1 MKNAFLIL
9 LLVAGAGLL
18 VIVLEFGTA
27 DPCGILRIRL
37 RQEAMRQGDLGSA
50 VAALMPDALIDAAVA
65 SQFGTLTP
73 GRCLALLVNP
83 TPLPRGPAAPPPPPG
98 SSQQSGFTPVHPKP
112 MCNTQAC
119 WGVAELAA
127 RQAYDVCRAAAGPLQ
142 GTRTLS
148 DPCIQKALGAWLAT
162 GAIPPYA
169 HQCSNINAAVDFL
182 GRC

>member
-1 MKNAFLIL
+1 MKSALLIL
-9 LLVAGAGLL
+9 LLAVGAGLL
-18 VIVLEFGTA
+18 VLVVEFGTV

-37 RQEAMRQGDLGSA
+37 RQEAMREGDLGQA
-50 VAALMPDALIDAAVA
+50 VAALLPDSLIDAAVA

-73 GRCLALLVNP
+73 GRCLALLVSP
-83 TPLPRGPAAPPPPPG
+83 TQASTPLAVSAQPSPVRQ
-98 SSQQSGFTPVHPKP
+98 SSDFTPMHPKP

-119 WGVAELAA
+119 WGVADLAA

-142 GTRTLS
+142 GKRTLADS
-148 DPCIQKALGAWLAT
+148 CIQNALDAWLAT

-169 HQCSNINAAVDFL
+169 HQCPSPGAAVDYL